1 MPATNRPKGEFDPPG
16 PVGLIGN
23 AVKFWSEPLC
33 CAAAT
38 AGLTAASTALL
49 ESTSTPL
56 NKADHAAKPA
66 WGEGFPASTFTES
79 WPRVALSLRA
89 VEKTSNNS
97 RSWAGAA
104 LAASMELPF
113 PVQVSQ
119 ELVPM

>member
-1 MPATNRPKGEFDPPG
+1 MPATNRPRGEFDPAG
-16 PVGLIGN
+16 PAGLMGN
-23 AVKFWSEPLC
+23 QVF
-33 CAAAT
+33 AAAPACT
-38 AGLTAASTALL
+38 ILLVGMAPSTALL
-49 ESTSTPL
+49 ESTRTPL

-104 LAASMELPF
+104 WAASMELPF